1 MSSLNLYAR
10 WRELFEAGPLQ
21 VGEVAAYADGV
32 ATITL
37 PGGAMLHAHGEAT
50 VGTKVYVRDAVILGP
65 APDLPV
71 DSGEV

>member
-1 MSSLNLYAR
+1 MSSLNIYAR
-10 WRELFEAGPLQ
+10 WRELFDTGPMQ
-21 VGEVAAYADGV
+21 VGEVTVYANGV

-37 PGGAMLHAHGEAT
+37 PGGATLHAHGDAT